1 MYMTDDHSPEQLDS
15 FMAQALELA
24 SQGATLG
31 EVPVGAIIVYKNQ
44 IIGRGFNAPI
54 SQYDPSAHAEIQ
66 ALRDAAQHL
75 ENYRLVDCDLYVT
88 LEPCVMCAGA
98 IMHARIRHLFYGAN
112 DPKTGACGSITNLFL
127 EQRLN
132 HHTKVTGGIQAAQ
145 CGKLLS
151 DFFADRRRLH
161 KAEKNRLNEQC
172 MPVPEMLLDQS
183 RSITKT

>member
-1 MYMTDDHSPEQLDS
+1 MTVDYTPEQIDS

-24 SQGATLG
+24 DRGAILG
-31 EVPVGAIIVYKNQ
+31 EVPVGAIVVYRNQ

-54 SQYDPSAHAEIQ
+54 SQNDPSAHAEIQ
-66 ALRDAAQHL
+66 AMRDAAKHL
-75 ENYRLVDCDLYVT
+75 GNYRLVGCDLFVT

-132 HHTKVTGGIQAAQ
+132 HHTEVTGGIQAEQ
-145 CGKLLS
+145 CGKMLS
-151 DFFADRRRLH
+151 GFFTSRRTQHR
-161 KAEKNRLNEQC
+161 AEKNKWAVQC
-172 MPVPEMLLDQS
+172 GSPHGALPDLS
-183 RSITKT
+183 